1 MSMQT
6 VRSGKRF
13 LTNGTF
19 EGFFFSMHSQMIL
32 PVPFF
37 NKNFL
42 TKRATQGVVHG
53 MNFHVKRKAFLSL
66 ESAGTTV
73 TFMDLLSSAA
83 TKNNYSSRWLKNF
96 LEYNKNKNYL

>member
-1 MSMQT
+1 
-6 VRSGKRF
+6 
-13 LTNGTF
+13 
-19 EGFFFSMHSQMIL
+19 
-32 PVPFF
+32 VPFF

-53 MNFHVKRKAFLSL
+53 MNFHVKRKAFLSY

-73 TFMDLLSSAA
+73 TFMDLLSRAA
-83 TKNNYSSRWLKNF
+83 TKNNYSSRCKQIF